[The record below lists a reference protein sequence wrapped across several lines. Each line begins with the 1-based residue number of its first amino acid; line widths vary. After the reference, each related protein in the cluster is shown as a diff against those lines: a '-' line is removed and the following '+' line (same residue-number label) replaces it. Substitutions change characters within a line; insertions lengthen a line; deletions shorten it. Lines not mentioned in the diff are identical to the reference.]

1 MIKKFNFKFKDK
13 RQLDRTCI
21 EETKE
26 KAEEYMRN
34 KYPNRIII
42 SIEEILK

>member
-1 MIKKFNFKFKDK
+1 MKGYNFKFKT
-13 RQLDRTCI
+13 QLDRTI
-21 EETKE
+21 FEETKE

-42 SIEEILK
+42 EIEELD